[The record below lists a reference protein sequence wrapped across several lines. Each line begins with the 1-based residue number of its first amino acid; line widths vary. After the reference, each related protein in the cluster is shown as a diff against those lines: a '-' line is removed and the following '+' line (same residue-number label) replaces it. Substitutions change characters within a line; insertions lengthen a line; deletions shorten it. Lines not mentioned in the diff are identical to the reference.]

1 MIGTDDG
8 ICPLIICLGHVETP
22 LARRVQTSAH
32 LKIAMPIMPI
42 VNRLVCRERELAAV
56 KVDVKD
62 VDFIVQQLEVSK
74 DAADRSL
81 REHKVRLVLW

>member
-1 MIGTDDG
+1 
-8 ICPLIICLGHVETP
+8 
-22 LARRVQTSAH
+22 
-32 LKIAMPIMPI
+32 MPI

-62 VDFIVQQLEVSK
+62 VEFIVQQLEVSK

>member
-1 MIGTDDG
+1 
-8 ICPLIICLGHVETP
+8 
-22 LARRVQTSAH
+22 
-32 LKIAMPIMPI
+32 MPI

-62 VDFIVQQLEVSK
+62 VEFIVQQLEVSK

-81 REHKVRLVLW
+81 REHKVRLVW

>member
-1 MIGTDDG
+1 MPVDYLSWSCGDTSGPPSPNLGTFENRD
-8 ICPLIICLGHVETP
+8 
-22 LARRVQTSAH
+22 AH
-32 LKIAMPIMPI
+32 MPI

-62 VDFIVQQLEVSK
+62 VEFIVQQLEVSK